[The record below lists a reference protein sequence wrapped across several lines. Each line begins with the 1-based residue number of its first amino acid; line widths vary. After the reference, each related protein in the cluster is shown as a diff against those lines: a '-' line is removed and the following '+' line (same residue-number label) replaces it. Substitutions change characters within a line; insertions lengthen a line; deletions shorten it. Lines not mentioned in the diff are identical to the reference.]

1 MNLLDGDGSVK
12 STQNIELDK
21 TRKKTVVLT
30 GIHFIHFTY
39 KKQQR
44 NIRITGGN
52 D

>member
-1 MNLLDGDGSVK
+1 MNLLEGDGSVK
-12 STQNIELDK
+12 SMQYIKLDS

-30 GIHFIHFTY
+30 GIHFIHITY
-39 KKQQR
+39 KKQQH